1 MTNFNDEHNA
11 TPMQI
16 ALKWGMYAGI
26 ALIIFDLILYVLGMK
41 TADGSNPIQ
50 YLGFI
55 LFIVLLVMGIKAY
68 REANGSMTFGQGLG
82 TGVLTSLIT
91 GVIVAL
97 YTYLFVT
104 MIAPDFMDGAMD
116 AVRDQWEAQGMSD
129 EQMESA
135 EGMVGMFMSPGM
147 MSIMSVI
154 SYGFIGFIIS
164 LIASAVLKSDR

>member
-1 MTNFNDEHNA
+1 MTNFNDEV
-11 TPMQI
+11 TVSPMQV
-16 ALKWGMYAGI
+16 ALKWGLYGGM

-68 REANGSMTFGQGLG
+68 RDTNGTMSYGQGLG
-82 TGVLTSLIT
+82 TGVLTSLVT
-91 GVIVAL
+91 GVILAV

-104 MIAPDFMDGAMD
+104 LIAPDFLDGALD
-116 AVRDQWEAQGMSD
+116 AIRDQWEAQGMDD
-129 EQMESA
+129 EQMEAA

-147 MSIMSVI
+147 MAISSIL
-154 SYGFIGFIIS
+154 SYGFIGLIIS
-164 LIASAVLKSDR
+164 LIASAVLKND